1 MKGVKKESG
10 VLKRA
15 AALLKQPWLN
25 LIMEAMNRF
34 QVTTSL
40 REEAGRGLV

>member
-1 MKGVKKESG
+1 MKRLKKESG

-15 AALLKQPWLN
+15 ATLLKQPRLN

-34 QVTTSL
+34 QVTASL
-40 REEAGRGLV
+40 REEAGRGWV